1 MSAFVGCFTPG
12 RNPTAVLYVSPPKDR
27 RSPGQAAHRPTKGN
41 IRFFYPHKSLTFVQN
56 LKQAIMRHALKTPSK
71 NIRSFWLLLAI
82 PLFLG
87 ACQGLLGKRVH
98 GDGNIQTE
106 DRPVNDFKNVEVGG
120 AAKVLVTQGDHAS
133 VKIEGDENLLKYME
147 VNQVGD
153 KIIVR
158 ERPGFNLVPS
168 HDLIVYVTAPVFNSI
183 EASGACDIIGQ
194 NKITN
199 PEAMEM
205 GVSGAG
211 DIKME
216 VDAPKLTA
224 RVSGSG
230 SVYLKGT
237 TKDVDLDLTGAGHA
251 HCYELMA
258 ENTKVDISGAGSA
271 EVYASVRL
279 EADVSGAGDVK
290 YKGNATD
297 VKQDVSGAGS
307 VHKVD

>member
-1 MSAFVGCFTPG
+1 
-12 RNPTAVLYVSPPKDR
+12 
-27 RSPGQAAHRPTKGN
+27 
-41 IRFFYPHKSLTFVQN
+41 
-56 LKQAIMRHALKTPSK
+56 MRHAFTTALQ
-71 NIRSFWLLLAI
+71 NLRLGHLLLAI

-87 ACQGLLGKRVH
+87 SCQGLLGKRVH
-98 GDGNIQTE
+98 GDGNIKTE
-106 DRPVNDFKNVEVGG
+106 DRPVSDFKNVEVGG

-153 KIIVR
+153 KIVVR
-158 ERPGFNLVPS
+158 ERPGFNLVPT

-279 EADVSGAGDVK
+279 QADVSGAGDVK